1 MERARRYCFTINNWN
16 NDDLENIKEI
26 CTDAQYIL
34 GNEKGKKKE
43 TPHLQG
49 YIEFKNAKTFS
60 AIKKL
65 IPRAHIEKAKGNK
78 QQNIDYC
85 SKENIL
91 INTFENKSEKLNKII
106 KEENIKDRVRHL
118 MIHKQYEKLNNVQK
132 KYIKE
137 NRNLFNE
144 DDDKILDIYIE
155 MYDCKWCNED

>member
-1 MERARRYCFTINNWN
+1 MVK
-16 NDDLENIKEI
+16 NIGTKTQ
-26 CTDAQYIL
+26 CIL

-49 YIEFKNAKTFS
+49 YVEFKNARTFNQV
-60 AIKKL
+60 KKL
-65 IPRAHIEKAKGNK
+65 LPRAHIEKAKGNR

-91 INTFENKSEKLNKII
+91 LNTFENEKENKII

-118 MIHKQYEKLNNVQK
+118 MIHRQYEKLNDVQK
-132 KYIKE
+132 QYIKE